1 MWHDKNM
8 QCFFNVCLFFGFFFF
23 FKWNPD
29 KIEFP
34 QVNERLSTHSYLFHK
49 IEKRVSTK
57 RRRQKRQFRMIYC
70 VDEQL
75 LLYGCS

>member
-8 QCFFNVCLFFGFFFF
+8 QCFFNVCLFFVFFFF

-75 LLYGCS
+75 LLYGYS